1 MRVIKPG
8 GLIQL
13 TDNSFTWNGSDTLE
27 IDPISGTLTMRLLR
41 QESNSL
47 WSLFVK
53 VPYDLERYPA
63 LNTVLRE
70 ESCFVVDIGNNISL
84 DYNQYQLFRVYSIE
98 RTPTEIQCECE
109 PIFADCRSDMI
120 IDTRPTDKTAVEA
133 LDILFE
139 DSKYS
144 VDAVYNGSETSA
156 PTATAYWEWKDKL
169 TALNGDNENSFIN
182 RWGGEFFFD
191 NYRLIWRDKID
202 RFINEGDDK
211 YIKITAGFNM
221 ESIEYTVDTS
231 KLVTEIWP
239 QAYNGYHYKENDE
252 YVSIKSSRINNFVKS
267 YSSIIEYS
275 DIKLKE
281 DASDEEDD
289 SVTVCETLDDLYA
302 ALKERAE
309 KEYDENK
316 VDIPT
321 ITYDVSFIDLSGTVK
336 YEGFDE
342 LVKLYLGDTVLVYN
356 EDLDIETT
364 ARITEITYDCVNGL
378 ITNMVLGDYKK
389 DYVEQQA
396 EQNRVISK
404 VINTEKEGVNGETVV
419 GVQNGENTQIQVT
432 KDETNSA
439 DIKVIKF
446 EDTDKTSA
454 HYGAIAFGTEGWMV
468 TKTRLKDN
476 SGWDWSDAVLLNEK
490 GVFYGKLGNSSGTK
504 YIQVQK
510 ESLFTYD
517 GGVSG
522 KGITGSITGDGFNT
536 VNGLVVGESQWKP
549 ITYTISIVDNTL
561 MLTDS
566 NGNVTSVTLPETK
579 TILTGDTGNGI
590 KSAVLNDDYTLTL
603 TWTNGESYTTPSIR
617 GAQGIQGEQGVQ
629 GVKGDKGDKGDSTT
643 ITSYKVE
650 YQEGTSSTQAPTGTW
665 YTKPMDVL
673 QGNYLWT
680 RITTNYSDGT
690 VIQSYSIA
698 RYGVDGGQGV
708 AGKGISS
715 VVAYYLATGLS
726 SGVTKDSDGWTTTVQ
741 NVTSTKKYLWKYEL
755 TTWSTGETTT
765 TNPIIIGT
773 YGDKGDKG
781 DNGAQGIKGET
792 GADGKTSYIHIA
804 YANSSDGKI
813 GFSVSNPNGKSYIGH
828 YVDYEENDS
837 TDPTKYTW
845 SKYVGDNG
853 NGIESITNY
862 YGVSASGDT
871 QPTGWSTTI
880 QATNNETPYLWCYEV
895 VTYTDGDTT
904 STEPRVI
911 SIYTSDMASMKP
923 YYYLST
929 SNDSTNFVEVD
940 GHEWT
945 DTIPST
951 SELSGKDS
959 DGKNIPYYVWEKFIM
974 TMSDGTTKETEPT
987 LYGMYTDINDAIN
1000 TNANAIATVSSSVTT
1015 TINQAKDSILT
1026 QVRSD
1031 YVLQDSLNEY
1041 KQQMESSIQQTDSSI
1056 TTTISELNQVSSKI
1070 DGLEQTSENV
1080 NSYMKFSTDGLELG
1094 KSDSQFKT
1102 NITNDRMS
1110 FTQNGNEVAYFSNNK
1125 MYVTDGEFTNS
1136 LHIGKFAFVPR
1147 VNGSLDFKKV
1157 SD

>member
-1 MRVIKPG
+1 MIIAIKSKAV
-8 GLIQL
+8 
-13 TDNSFTWNGSDTLE
+13 TFSDDKSSFTWATDSSKTIFPTKCE
-27 IDPISGTLTMRLLR
+27 LTMQL
-41 QESNSL
+41 NTI
-47 WSLFVK
+47 WSLHIEIPNEENVK
-53 VPYDLERYPA
+53 EYVY
-63 LNTVLRE
+63 E
-70 ESCFVVDIGNNISL
+70 ESLISVDIGDMSVGDETMNK
-84 DYNQYQLFRVYSIE
+84 YQLFRVTSCE
-98 RTPTEIQCECE
+98 RTPYLITCECS
-109 PIFADCRSDMI
+109 PIFIDCQSVI
-120 IDTRPTDKTAVEA
+120 IEGLRAVNCTPTQA
-133 LDILFE
+133 LGKFFNS
-139 DSKYS
+139 SKYGYS
-144 VDAVYNGSETSA
+144 THNATTPV
-156 PTATAYWEWKDKL
+156 ATAYWEWIDMMS
-169 TALNGDNENSFIN
+169 ALNGDADNSFIN

-191 NYRLIWRDKID
+191 NYRLVWQPKLD
-202 RFINEGDDK
+202 RFQKLSDDE
-211 YIKITAGFNM
+211 ILRITASMNM
-221 ESIEYTVDTS
+221 TGIEYTVDTS
-231 KLVTEIWP
+231 ELITEIWP
-239 QAYNGYHYKENDE
+239 QAYNGRHYRNSQDR
-252 YVSIKSSRINNFVKS
+252 YVSIKSPHFDDYAVSHA
-267 YSSIIEYS
+267 SIIKYEN
-275 DIKLKE
+275 IKLAE
-281 DASDEEDD
+281 DAGTNEDEDI
-289 SVTVCETLDDLYA
+289 TVCETYDDLNR
-302 ALKERAE
+302 ALE
-309 KEYDENK
+309 KEVEKEWNENE
-316 VDIPT
+316 VDIPS
-321 ITYDVSFIDLSGTVK
+321 VSYSVNFIDLSRTPEYQG
-336 YEGFDE
+336 YEDLVE
-342 LVKLYLGDTVLVYN
+342 LHLGDSVRIYN
-356 EDLDIETT
+356 DDIDVDTR
-364 ARITEITYDCVNGL
+364 ARVIGITYDCINRI
-378 ITNMVLGDYKK
+378 ITDMILGDY
-389 DYVEQQA
+389 QQNYFERSA
-396 EQNRVISK
+396 KQNRTADA
-404 VINTEKEGVNGETVV
+404 VINTAQNGANAESLV
-419 GVQNGENTQIQVT
+419 GVSDGTKTQIQATTDVLN
-432 KDETNSA
+432 KNAVQVLKVENLMSGTN
-439 DIKVIKF
+439 
-446 EDTDKTSA
+446 
-454 HYGAIAFGTEGWMV
+454 YGAMAIGSDGIQV
-468 TKTRLKDN
+468 TRERLSND
-476 SGWDWSDAVLLNEK
+476 SGWNWDDSVILNQK
-490 GVFYGKLGNSSGTK
+490 GVFYGKLGNKNISK
-504 YIQVQK
+504 YIQVNNDGLK
-510 ESLFTYD
+510 SYD

-522 KGITGSITGDGFNT
+522 QGITGTITVDSFST
-536 VNGLVVGESQWKP
+536 VNGVVVGKSDWTP
-549 ITYTISIVDNTL
+549 ITYKISIVDNVLT
-561 MLTDS
+561 LTDS
-566 NGNVTSVTLPETK
+566 NGNMSSVTLPETK

-940 GHEWT
+940 GHEWA
-945 DTIPST
+945 DTIPSA
-951 SELSGKDS
+951 SELNGKDS
-959 DGKNIPYYVWEKFIM
+959 DGNDIPYYVWEKFIM
-974 TMSDGTTKETEPT
+974 TMSDGTTKETDPT
-987 LYGMYTDINDAIN
+987 LYGMYTDIQDAIN

-1015 TINQAKDSILT
+1015 SINQAKDSILT

-1041 KQQMESSIQQTDSSI
+1041 KQQMESSIQQTNSSI

-1147 VNGSLDFKKV
+1147 ANGSLDFKKV